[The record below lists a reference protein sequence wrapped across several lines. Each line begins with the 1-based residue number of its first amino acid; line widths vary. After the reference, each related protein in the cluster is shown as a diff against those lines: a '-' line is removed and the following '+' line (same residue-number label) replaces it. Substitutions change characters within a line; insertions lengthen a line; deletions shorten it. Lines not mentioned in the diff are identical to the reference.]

1 MEQWKI
7 RGQRM
12 DDFIRV
18 PRYVDG
24 EISEDR
30 PQLRQGQEVALK
42 GKPGKVRK
50 VLHAEWH
57 YEIQNPI
64 RFNFLTRSKW
74 VSLLNTGNPC

>member
-1 MEQWKI
+1 
-7 RGQRM
+7 M

-42 GKPGKVRK
+42 GNPGKVRK

-57 YEIQNPI
+57 YEKGAWAYVVEVSGQHYAGFEPK
-64 RFNFLTRSKW
+64 FLLEELE
-74 VSLLNTGNPC
+74 VP